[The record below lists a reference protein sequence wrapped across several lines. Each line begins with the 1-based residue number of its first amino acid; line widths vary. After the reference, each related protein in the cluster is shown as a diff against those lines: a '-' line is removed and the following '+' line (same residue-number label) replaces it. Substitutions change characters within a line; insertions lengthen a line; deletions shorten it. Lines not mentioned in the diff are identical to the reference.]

1 MKFAPILGHAI
12 CNISPKF
19 ANYIQGKKKI
29 SFLPTKTSVE
39 KKKEA
44 EMAAWSSKGD
54 LKDQFKKELKLTS
67 WGKMQQSPDIS

>member
-39 KKKEA
+39 EKKR
-44 EMAAWSSKGD
+44 
-54 LKDQFKKELKLTS
+54 KLR
-67 WGKMQQSPDIS
+67 WQHDPPRVI